1 MRRPSI
7 PASCAERWSITIRPS
22 RSIPTSRRHGPSAP
36 RAIRFCT
43 RTVPPTRR
51 RRGSHWSRPNGRGP
65 WRRSARRSISRSP
78 TYYRLVSQD
87 GGQQALEQAQ
97 LGLKLAPANV
107 DLLVVA
113 ALAQQQMGRWVEA
126 ADLLS
131 RAEALDPRSV
141 TTALRRTRSLLFLR
155 RYDDAL
161 AASARGLQ
169 VAPTNLALLENRA
182 MVFAAKGDL
191 SAAQATISSMPSGVD
206 PAAFVAYVAGFYEMF
221 WLLDDTQRTLLY
233 QLRPVHFD
241 DNVAGWA
248 LALAG
253 AYALQG
259 DRRRERAYADSARAD
274 FEVQLRATPDDAQL
288 HALLGVALAHL
299 GRKSDAI
306 REGMRGGGR
315 GADLGECLHRTLL
328 SAPAR
333 ADLHHGG
340 RTGESDGPARAAAPG
355 SVLPLARVAPDRP
368 HVRSAEEAPAVSA
381 AGGGRQV
388 GAPSSVL

>member
-1 MRRPSI
+1 MRRALVYYDQAIALDSNFAAAWSKRSQGHSI
-7 PASCAERWSITIRPS
+7 LYANSAPDPATARIALESAERARALAPERPE
-22 RSIPTSRRHGPSAP
+22 GYLAL
-36 RAIRFCT
+36 A
-43 RTVPPTRR
+43 
-51 RRGSHWSRPNGRGP
+51 
-65 WRRSARRSISRSP
+65 

-87 GGQQALEQAQ
+87 SGQQALEQAQ
-97 LGLKLAPANV
+97 RGLKLAPANV

-126 ADLLS
+126 ADLLT

-169 VAPTNLALLENRA
+169 IAPTNLALLENRA

-221 WLLDDTQRTLLY
+221 WLFDDTQRTLLY

-259 DRRRERAYADSARAD
+259 DRRRERTYADSARAD
-274 FEVQLRATPDDAQL
+274 FEVQLRANPDDAQL
-288 HALLGVALAHL
+288 HTLLGVALAHL

-306 REGMRGGGR
+306 REGLRGVEGVPI
-315 GADLGECLHRTLL
+315 
-328 SAPAR
+328 SANAF
-333 ADLHHGG
+333 
-340 RTGESDGPARAAAPG
+340 TGPYYQHQ
-355 SVLPLARVAPDRP
+355 LARIYIM
-368 HVRSAEEAPAVSA
+368 
-381 AGGGRQV
+381 V
-388 GAPSSVL
+388 GEPEKAMDQLEPLLRVPYFLSPGWLRIDPTFDPLRKHPRFQALVGNGT